1 MKEVYEVAGVSRQ
14 ALHQHLIRRSEKR
27 QQAQEIFA
35 KADAIRKEHPGAGC
49 RRMAL
54 DLGLKAWGRD
64 KIEGLLLNSGYR
76 VFYPRRYKRT
86 TDRRKEHYYPN
97 RIEGLALNDINQV
110 VQTDITYY
118 EVRAQFFYTVFLID
132 VYSRRIVG
140 YTINRSLKAKGNI
153 KALQQMFKIRKGHCL
168 KGLIHHSDRGSQYI
182 DVQYR
187 LLLEQ
192 SGITPSMCVAAWE
205 NAYTERINRTIK
217 EEYLNHWK
225 INDYASLKK
234 MVRKAVHHYNNKRG
248 HSSLNRMSPVEF
260 ENYVQN
266 LPIDKR
272 PNELIYKK
280 LNTVSTK

>member
-35 KADAIRKEHPGAGC
+35 KADTIRKEHPGAGC
-49 RRMAL
+49 RRMAF
-54 DLGLKAWGRD
+54 DMDFKIWGRD

-76 VFYPRRYKRT
+76 LFYPRRYKKT

-97 RIEGLALNDINQV
+97 RIEGMVLSEINQV

-118 EVRAQFFYTVFLID
+118 EVRGQFFYIVFLID

-140 YTINRSLKAKGNI
+140 DSVNKTLQADGNI
-153 KALQQMFKIRKGHCL
+153 KALQQMIKIRKGHCL
-168 KGLIHHSDRGSQYI
+168 RGLIHHSDRGSQYV

-187 LLLEQ
+187 LLLKQ
-192 SGITPSMCVAAWE
+192 NDITPSMCLTAWE

-217 EEYLNHWK
+217 EDYLNHWK

-234 MVRKAVHHYNNKRG
+234 MVKKAVHHYNTKRA
-248 HSSLNRMSPVEF
+248 HSSLKRMSPVEF
-260 ENYVQN
+260 ENYVQK
-266 LPIDKR
+266 LPIEKR
-272 PNELIYKK
+272 PKELIYKQLK
-280 LNTVSTK
+280 KVSTN